1 MNDKIKSWRNKK
13 LTDFE
18 LLLSNVWEM
27 KWFNIFMKKT
37 FGPKV
42 WSRFYKEVLI
52 DKKKSNLIMY
62 AP

>member
-1 MNDKIKSWRNKK
+1 
-13 LTDFE
+13 
-18 LLLSNVWEM
+18 
-27 KWFNIFMKKT
+27 MKKT